1 MQQTGR
7 SPRFA
12 NAFPTLT
19 PPFTGHIRPIKRP
32 STAPQGAAGAA
43 DRSQSLGSRVRIERD
58 IGSSF
63 AMLRVGEHA
72 GNKQVLTVLVYLRS

>member
-19 PPFTGHIRPIKRP
+19 PPFTGHIRRP